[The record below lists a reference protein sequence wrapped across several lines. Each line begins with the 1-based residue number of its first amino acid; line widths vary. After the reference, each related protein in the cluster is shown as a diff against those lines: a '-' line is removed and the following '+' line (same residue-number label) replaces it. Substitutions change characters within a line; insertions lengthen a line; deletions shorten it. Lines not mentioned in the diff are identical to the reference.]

1 MPAGVWAAEDPAT
14 QHAGDLMTTFNDL
27 ETRTPGRAFTQHALD
42 RDEYTD
48 LVRLFLNEI
57 GRYPLLTA
65 DEEISL
71 AKRIEKGDQEARDQ
85 MIRSNLRLV
94 VSIAKKYQGRG
105 LSFLDLIQEGM
116 LGLIRGVEKFDWRK
130 GFKFSTYGTWWI
142 RQAIGRAI
150 HNHSRTIRLPA
161 HLLDRERKIES
172 AERQL
177 AIQLGREPT
186 DKEVATAA
194 KVSVRELKQVRDAAR
209 TVTSLDVPVGEDGE
223 TSLGDLVA
231 GVGDET
237 TAEVQASAQ
246 RDSIRDAVAELPM
259 DEREVIVLRFGMQG
273 DEPRTL
279 QEVAEELG
287 STRDRV
293 RRLEKLALD
302 RLAERGELQGLL
314 EAV

>member
-1 MPAGVWAAEDPAT
+1 MTERLTDPQIQAAPVAD
-14 QHAGDLMTTFNDL
+14 QG
-27 ETRTPGRAFTQHALD
+27 
-42 RDEYTD
+42 EYSD

-65 DEEISL
+65 DEEIAL
-71 AKRIEKGDQEARDQ
+71 AKRIEKGDQEARDI

-94 VSIAKKYQGRG
+94 VSIAKRYQGRG

-116 LGLIRGVEKFDWRK
+116 LGLIRGVEKFDWRR

-177 AIQLGREPT
+177 AINLGREPT

-194 KVSVRELKQVRDAAR
+194 KVSLRELKQVREAAR
-209 TVTSLDVPVGEDGE
+209 AVTSLDVPVGDDGE

-231 GVGDET
+231 STGDDT
-237 TAEVQASAQ
+237 TTEVHTSAERESLHQAVQ
-246 RDSIRDAVAELPM
+246 DLPV
-259 DEREVIVLRFGMQG
+259 DEREVIVLRFGMHG
-273 DEPRTL
+273 DDPLTL
-279 QEVAEELG
+279 QEVADELG

-293 RRLEKLALD
+293 RRLEKIALD
-302 RLAERGELQGLL
+302 KLSKRGELQGLL

>member
-1 MPAGVWAAEDPAT
+1 MDHENDIDIRVPRGAPSG
-14 QHAGDLMTTFNDL
+14 GD
-27 ETRTPGRAFTQHALD
+27 EQ
-42 RDEYTD
+42 YTD

-65 DEEISL
+65 DQEIAL
-71 AKRIEKGDQEARDQ
+71 AKRIEKGDDEARDE

-94 VSIAKKYQGRG
+94 VSIAKRYQGRG

-116 LGLIRGVEKFDWRK
+116 LGLIRGVEKFDWRR

-161 HLLDRERKIES
+161 HLLDRERKVETAVRS
-172 AERQL
+172 L
-177 AIQLGREPT
+177 AIELGREPT
-186 DKEVATAA
+186 DNEICKAA
-194 KVSVRELKQVRDAAR
+194 KLSVRELKQVREAAR
-209 TVTSLDVPVGEDGE
+209 AVTSLDVPIGEDGE

-231 GVGDET
+231 SVPDEAADEIHT
-237 TAEVQASAQ
+237 S
-246 RDSIRDAVAELPM
+246 
-259 DEREVIVLRFGMQG
+259 DERESLRRAVADLPSDERNVLVLRFGLAGNDPM
-273 DEPRTL
+273 TL
-279 QEVAEELG
+279 QQVADELD

-293 RRLEKLALD
+293 RRIERDALTKLAD
-302 RLAERGELQGLL
+302 ELVDLR

>member
-1 MPAGVWAAEDPAT
+1 MDHENDIDIRVPQG
-14 QHAGDLMTTFNDL
+14 GD
-27 ETRTPGRAFTQHALD
+27 EQ
-42 RDEYTD
+42 YTD

-65 DEEISL
+65 DQEIAL
-71 AKRIEKGDQEARDQ
+71 AKRIEKGDDEARDE

-94 VSIAKKYQGRG
+94 VSIAKRYQGRG

-116 LGLIRGVEKFDWRK
+116 LGLIRGVEKFDWRR

-161 HLLDRERKIES
+161 HLLDRERKVETAVRS
-172 AERQL
+172 L
-177 AIQLGREPT
+177 AIELGREPT
-186 DKEVATAA
+186 EKEVAKAA
-194 KVSVRELKQVRDAAR
+194 KLSLRELKQVREAAR
-209 TVTSLDVPVGEDGE
+209 AVTSLDVPIGEDGE

-231 GVGDET
+231 SVPDET
-237 TAEVQASAQ
+237 ANEIHEADERASL
-246 RDSIRDAVAELPM
+246 RRAVADLPS
-259 DEREVIVLRFGMQG
+259 DERSVLVLRFGLAGNDPM
-273 DEPRTL
+273 TL
-279 QEVAEELG
+279 QQVADELD

-293 RRLEKLALD
+293 RRIERDALTKLAD
-302 RLAERGELQGLL
+302 ELVDLR

>member
-1 MPAGVWAAEDPAT
+1 MED
-14 QHAGDLMTTFNDL
+14 FND
-27 ETRTPGRAFTQHALD
+27 AQTQKVLP
-42 RDEYTD
+42 REEEGGYSD

-71 AKRIEKGDQEARDQ
+71 AKRIEKGDREARDQ

-94 VSIAKKYQGRG
+94 VSIAKRYQGRG

-116 LGLIRGVEKFDWRK
+116 LGLIRGVEKFDWRR

-172 AERQL
+172 AERAL
-177 AIQLGREPT
+177 AISLGREPS
-186 DKEVATAA
+186 DDEVAKAA
-194 KVSVRELKQVRDAAR
+194 KVTLRELKQVRDAAR
-209 TVTSLDVPVGEDGE
+209 AVTSLDVPVGDDGE

-231 GVGDET
+231 STGDDT
-237 TAEVQASAQ
+237 SAEVHDSAERESLRQAVS
-246 RDSIRDAVAELPM
+246 ELPL
-259 DEREVIVLRFGMQG
+259 DEREVIVLRFGMHG
-273 DEPRTL
+273 DVPLTL
-279 QEVAEELG
+279 QEVADELG

-302 RLAERGELQGLL
+302 RLAQRDELQGLL

>member
-1 MPAGVWAAEDPAT
+1 MDHENDIDIRVPQG
-14 QHAGDLMTTFNDL
+14 GD
-27 ETRTPGRAFTQHALD
+27 ET
-42 RDEYTD
+42 YTD

-65 DEEISL
+65 DQEIAL
-71 AKRIEKGDQEARDQ
+71 AKRIEKGDDEARDE

-94 VSIAKKYQGRG
+94 VSIAKRYQGRG

-116 LGLIRGVEKFDWRK
+116 LGLIRGVEKFDWRR

-161 HLLDRERKIES
+161 HLLDRERKVET
-172 AERQL
+172 AVRAL
-177 AIQLGREPT
+177 AIELGREPT
-186 DKEVATAA
+186 DKEICKAA
-194 KVSVRELKQVRDAAR
+194 KVSIRELKQVQEAAR
-209 TVTSLDVPVGEDGE
+209 AVTSLDVPIGEDGE

-231 GVGDET
+231 SVPDE
-237 TAEVQASAQ
+237 AADEIHES
-246 RDSIRDAVAELPM
+246 
-259 DEREVIVLRFGMQG
+259 DERESLRRAVADLPSDERNVLVLRFGLAGNDPM
-273 DEPRTL
+273 TL
-279 QEVAEELG
+279 QQVADELD

-293 RRLEKLALD
+293 RRIERDALTKLAD
-302 RLAERGELQGLL
+302 ELVDLR

>member
-1 MPAGVWAAEDPAT
+1 METSNDPQT
-14 QHAGDLMTTFNDL
+14 LTLPKREESG
-27 ETRTPGRAFTQHALD
+27 
-42 RDEYTD
+42 EYSD

-65 DEEISL
+65 DEEIAL
-71 AKRIEKGDQEARDQ
+71 AKRIEKGDREARDQ

-94 VSIAKKYQGRG
+94 VSIAKRYQGRG

-116 LGLIRGVEKFDWRK
+116 LGLIRGVEKFDWRR

-172 AERQL
+172 AERAL
-177 AIQLGREPT
+177 AISLGREPT
-186 DKEVATAA
+186 DEEVATAA
-194 KVSVRELKQVRDAAR
+194 KVTVRELKQVRDAAR
-209 TVTSLDVPVGEDGE
+209 AVTSLDVPVGDDGE

-231 GVGDET
+231 STDDET
-237 TAEVQASAQ
+237 SIEVQVTAERESLRQA
-246 RDSIRDAVAELPM
+246 VHELPN
-259 DEREVIVLRFGMQG
+259 DEREVIVLRFGMHG
-273 DEPRTL
+273 EVPLTL
-279 QEVAEELG
+279 QEVADELG

-302 RLAERGELQGLL
+302 RLAQRDELQGLL

>member
-1 MPAGVWAAEDPAT
+1 MS
-14 QHAGDLMTTFNDL
+14 MFNDL
-27 ETRTPGRAFTQHALD
+27 ENRTSAGGFTPAALD

-71 AKRIEKGDQEARDQ
+71 AKRIEKGDLQARDQ

-105 LSFLDLIQEGM
+105 LTFLDLIQEGM

-186 DKEVATAA
+186 DKEVASAA
-194 KVSVRELKQVRDAAR
+194 KVSIRELKQVRDAAR
-209 TVTSLDVPVGEDGE
+209 TVTSLDVPVGDDGE

-237 TAEVQASAQ
+237 TAEVHATAQ
-246 RDSIRDAVAELPM
+246 RDSIRDAVADLPL